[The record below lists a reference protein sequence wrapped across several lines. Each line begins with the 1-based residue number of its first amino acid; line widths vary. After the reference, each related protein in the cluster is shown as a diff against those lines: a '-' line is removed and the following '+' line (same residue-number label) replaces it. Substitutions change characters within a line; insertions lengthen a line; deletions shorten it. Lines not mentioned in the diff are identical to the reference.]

1 MYSFENIFI
10 RTGTESGL
18 RFVPHSAMACPGS
31 QHFFSHLQAVQTG
44 NKGTFPKGDTD
55 FHTRT
60 LSLLRLAQEALLL
73 SNAPTLV
80 FLLVPKDS
88 GNWVFAYLFVWGV
101 DFGFVF
107 SSGFPTW
114 WLSCLQ
120 GDYFIVASFFSPPFY
135 SKTFFCFLF
144 LLPWS
149 GEVHTLTRAQP
160 QPQCTC
166 WLQIQLQPSV
176 PASPSPIL
184 TWVHLPAPVQP

>member
-31 QHFFSHLQAVQTG
+31 QHFFSHLQVVQTG

-55 FHTRT
+55 FHTWT
-60 LSLLRLAQEALLL
+60 LSLLRLAQEALFL

-120 GDYFIVASFFSPPFY
+120 GDYFIAASFFHHHFTPKLSFVFSFY
-135 SKTFFCFLF
+135 YLGLVKFT
-144 LLPWS
+144 LLREP
-149 GEVHTLTRAQP
+149 
-160 QPQCTC
+160 
-166 WLQIQLQPSV
+166 
-176 PASPSPIL
+176 SPSLSAP
-184 TWVHLPAPVQP
+184 VGSKFNSNPVCLPAPAQS